1 MLEAPRR
8 SHKGLVAAVSRL
20 IPKGPRAL
28 GGLVCVYTRSGSNND
43 AVGGLLDGFQKVG
56 ENMTLTLIFS
66 RKSPICSE
74 GEKQL
79 IDSKVINVFLTQ
91 IKAQGLFTIET

>member
-56 ENMTLTLIFS
+56 EKMTLTLIFS

-74 GEKQL
+74 
-79 IDSKVINVFLTQ
+79 V
-91 IKAQGLFTIET
+91 